1 MTLNFAYTLVIA
13 SSVCFSGA
21 SLVFASVA
29 RRLSPMW
36 MNIAKVVVAWIAFGG
51 AVFAFGTWVP
61 LPTAPWLALLTS
73 GALGLAIGDAF
84 LLAAYARIG
93 AARTLILFGF
103 QPLFL
108 GLASY
113 YVFGQELSARKAIAV
128 LFFIG
133 CLFVFSLE
141 RYHEEGRWEV
151 RGLLAA
157 LVAVL
162 FDNAGVILS
171 RWAFEHAQGLQ
182 PLQANLVRCSGALG
196 LFLVLGSIL
205 RVPLV
210 QGWRQLEGATR
221 GLVITASLVGCF
233 LSLLLYLSALRQGPI
248 ATLAAIGGGGPIF
261 ASAFECAYHRRPPS
275 IYLVCALLLFLCG
288 FGLLTLT

>member
-1 MTLNFAYTLVIA
+1 MTPNLAYVFVIA

-21 SLVFASVA
+21 SLVFASVS

-36 MNIAKVVVAWIAFGG
+36 MNIAKVLVAWTAF
-51 AVFAFGTWVP
+51 AVTVFAFGSW
-61 LPTAPWLALLTS
+61 APIGMASTLALLAS

-108 GLASY
+108 GTASY
-113 YVFGQELSARKAIAV
+113 YMFGQELSWVKAVAV
-128 LFFIG
+128 VFFVG

-141 RYHEEGRWEV
+141 RYHQEGRWELG
-151 RGLLAA
+151 GLAAA

-162 FDNAGVILS
+162 FDNTGVILS
-171 RWAFEHAQGLQ
+171 RWAFENAQGLD
-182 PLQANLVRCSGALG
+182 PLQANLVRCTGAIA
-196 LFLVLGSIL
+196 LFAVLGTTL
-205 RVPLV
+205 RVPLAA
-210 QGWRQLEGATR
+210 GWRRLDRPSR
-221 GLVITASLVGCF
+221 GLVIAASLVGCF
-233 LSLLLYLSALRQGPI
+233 LSLLLYLSALRTGHV
-248 ATLAAIGGGGPIF
+248 ATIAAIGGGGPIF
-261 ASAFECAYHRRPPS
+261 ASAFECAYHRRAPS
-275 IYLVCALLLFLCG
+275 LYLVCALVLFLCG